1 MCCARRSKGLPRL
14 GGGVSPRLRN
24 RPRSAESSP
33 PRRGCFRL
41 FTVACPSRLVFPA
54 STGVF
59 LIDVATRPYRRG
71 LPRLGGGVSMSS
83 EQYSKLAKSSPPRR
97 GCFLPSEVYDSL
109 YTVFPASAG
118 VFPLRVIV
126 SRVIASLPR
135 LGGGVSAAFPQFDIG
150 RKSSPP
156 RRGCFCRCAD
166 SSCQARVFPASAGV
180 FLFA

>member
-1 MCCARRSKGLPRL
+1 MSGGPPSCLPRL
-14 GGGVSPRLRN
+14 GGGVSRLETKKGI
-24 RPRSAESSP
+24 AMASSP
-33 PRRGCFRL
+33 PRRGCFPEADVDPVRK
-41 FTVACPSRLVFPA
+41 RVFPA
-54 STGVF
+54 SAGVF
-59 LIDVATRPYRRG
+59 PYEAVTFDGRSC

-135 LGGGVSAAFPQFDIG
+135 LGGGVSVLLI
-150 RKSSPP
+150 
-156 RRGCFCRCAD
+156 
-166 SSCQARVFPASAGV
+166 
-180 FLFA
+180 L